1 MPQTPFDGTVDAM
14 AEVVA
19 RARKSG
25 DRIGEFA
32 SMYSV
37 VTLRVRY
44 LAEQGKFSDP
54 DRMASFVEKFAAR
67 YLDAISAAAAGLPVT
82 QSWSVTFAAARQ
94 WRPSVLQH
102 LLAGMTAHIGLDLGI
117 VAAEIASAP
126 GGPGLPAMRPDFDSI
141 NSVLSSLVPRVEAA
155 VGDLSPAIGLLD
167 KAGGSADALAV
178 SKVIAAARDVAWHSA
193 TELTPLNGGARIA
206 AINRIDREVAE
217 MGHAIV
223 HPGPLLSSVLLPIRI
238 AERRSVAD
246 AIDVLGAID
255 PTG

>member
-1 MPQTPFDGTVDAM
+1 MPDSPFDTTVNAM

-19 RARKSG
+19 RARTNG

-32 SMYSV
+32 AMYSV
-37 VTLRVRY
+37 VTRRVRY
-44 LAEQGKFSDP
+44 LAEQGAFSDTQ
-54 DRMASFVEKFAAR
+54 RMAAFVERFAAR
-67 YLDAISAAAAGLPVT
+67 YLDAVAAEQSGGPVT
-82 QSWSVTFAAARQ
+82 QSWSVSFVAARQ
-94 WRPSVLQH
+94 WRPSLLQH
-102 LLAGMTAHIGLDLGI
+102 LLTGMTAHIGLDLGI

-141 NSVLSSLVPRVEAA
+141 NNVLSSLVPRVEAA
-155 VGDLSPAIGLLD
+155 VGELSPAIGLLD

-193 TELTPLNGGARIA
+193 TELTPLTGGARVA
-206 AINRIDREVAE
+206 AIARIDREVAE
-217 MGHAIV
+217 MGHAIA
-223 HPGPLLSSVLLPIRI
+223 HPGPLLSSVLVPIRL

-255 PTG
+255 FTG